1 MRKTLYLNDCEYE
14 KSTVLLQLD
23 NLFFLQREA
32 LATGSSVSE
41 LLNTIIT
48 QYFKE
53 TNKDEKA

>member
-41 LLNTIIT
+41 ILNTIIT
-48 QYFKE
+48 QHFKE
-53 TNKDEKA
+53 IEQNE

>member
-14 KSTVLLQLD
+14 KQTVLLQLD

-41 LLNTIIT
+41 LLNSIINT
-48 QYFKE
+48 HKE
-53 TNKDEKA
+53 TNKCVD